1 MYRASNY
8 RGAIFLEDAT
18 MPIFSPDR
26 HACAPSYVKLTKQP
40 ITGGAYRPLANDKD
54 SNACAPSALSGHH
67 GSKLYT
73 QKSAIHAISDNA
85 SVFISKVDAP
95 HLPKTTDDKSID
107 EAINEAANDSTHSAP
122 PSAEIQ
128 LAQANEHPLMRA
140 VEVCKQSV
148 HTTAKALSTAGHAIA
163 KAAKTTGHAIHTAA
177 TAVKTAWQTF
187 TNFKAIQLIIKFF
200 QKAHGLWKKRHR
212 FSFSFYAI
220 VLVLVTAFEVV
231 FLQWGMYSE
240 PEYPEG
246 SEIDDTTRV
255 LQSVIG
261 RTTKFVSQTWIDNQY
276 QALLNFIV
284 LGAIYLTLVLILN
297 RFWVASAI
305 FGTVMTVFAVANH
318 IKIESRNEPVIPA
331 DLNFIT
337 GGNAGELTSFI
348 PKSSQTLVDGAVT
361 GVIYF
366 VAICIIMQF
375 LDGRNAII
383 PCHWLHP
390 FASVKN
396 FAGTLTRVLAAALSA
411 TLVVSFIWELG
422 TANSWATEFAHNLSD
437 NPQPWNPLADAANNG
452 PAINFLQLAHTK
464 IMDEPEDYSKEA
476 MTKIAKKYSKEAD
489 SINQSRTTNLT
500 DSTVIMVLSETFS
513 DPTRIPGVS
522 FAEDPIPNIRQI
534 KDETTSGLMLS
545 PGYGGGTANIEYQAL
560 TGLSMANYSDTLSIA
575 YQQLVPGQKW
585 DQSLNQLW
593 NEKNGEDSSVAFHAY
608 NRGMYF
614 RDINYKKFGFS
625 KFYATDGTP
634 ELTDLRLID
643 SAWYVSDESFYSQV
657 LKKVQSSDGNKFYQV
672 VTMQNHMP
680 YEDIYTDNQ
689 FKELDTSENL
699 QENERLN
706 IETYTKGLNYTDQ
719 ATQDFLNTLNN
730 IDRPITVVFY
740 GDHLPGIYSTAYS
753 DSDNI
758 LGLHETDYFI
768 WSNNASSAAGTKLD
782 DASSAYT
789 SSNYFSA
796 QLASH
801 LNAKVSPYLAFLT
814 EMHQAIPAM
823 SVPSAAGG
831 SSDKPVYLNAA
842 GACMNEKD
850 LSEEAK
856 TLLHDYKLIQYD
868 MSAGRNY
875 LKDTDFVE
883 LQ

>member
-1 MYRASNY
+1 
-8 RGAIFLEDAT
+8 

-40 ITGGAYRPLANDKD
+40 ITGGKYRPLANGED

-73 QKSAIHAISDNA
+73 QKSAIHATSDNA
-85 SVFISKVDAP
+85 SVFIPKGDAP
-95 HLPKTTDDKSID
+95 HLPKTADDKSID
-107 EAINEAANDSTHSAP
+107 EAINEAANNSTHSAP

-163 KAAKTTGHAIHTAA
+163 KAANTTGHAIHTAA

-200 QKAHGLWKKRHR
+200 QSTYPLWKKRHR

-782 DASSAYT
+782 NASSAYT

>member
-1 MYRASNY
+1 
-8 RGAIFLEDAT
+8 

-40 ITGGAYRPLANDKD
+40 ITGGTYRPLADDED
-54 SNACAPSALSGHH
+54 SNAYAPSALSGHH
-67 GSKLYT
+67 SSKLYT
-73 QKSAIHAISDNA
+73 QKSAIRATSDNA
-85 SVFISKVDAP
+85 SVFIPKGDAP
-95 HLPKTTDDKSID
+95 HLPKTADDESID
-107 EAINEAANDSTHSAP
+107 EAINEAANDSTYPAP

-148 HTTAKALSTAGHAIA
+148 HTTAKALSTAEHAIA
-163 KAAKTTGHAIHTAA
+163 KAAKTTGRAIHTAA

-200 QKAHGLWKKRHR
+200 KKAHDLWKKRMK
-212 FSFSFYAI
+212 FSYAFYAI

-261 RTTKFVSQTWIDNQY
+261 RTTKFVSQIWIDHQY

-284 LGAIYLTLVLILN
+284 LGVIYLTLALILN

-348 PKSSQTLVDGAVT
+348 PKSSQALVDGAVT

-366 VAICIIMQF
+366 VTICIIMQF

-390 FASVKN
+390 LSSVKN

-411 TLVVSFIWELG
+411 TLVVSFICELG

-437 NPQPWNPLADAANNG
+437 NPQPWNPLADATNNG

-464 IMDEPEDYSKEA
+464 IMDKPEDYSEEA
-476 MTKIAKKYSKEAD
+476 ITKIAKKYSKEAD

-500 DSTVIMVLSETFS
+500 DNTVIMILSETFS
-513 DPTRIPGVS
+513 DPTRVPGVS

-534 KDETTSGLMLS
+534 KNETTSGLMLS

-614 RDINYKKFGFS
+614 RDINYKKFEFS

-643 SAWYVSDESFYSQV
+643 SAWYASDESFYSQV

-719 ATQDFLNTLNN
+719 ATQNFLNALNN
-730 IDRPITVVFY
+730 IDRPITVIFY

-768 WSNNASSAAGTKLD
+768 WSNNVSSAAGTKLD

-823 SVPSAAGG
+823 SVPSAVGG
-831 SSDKPVYLNAA
+831 SSDKPVYLDAT
-842 GACMNEKD
+842 GARINEKD
-850 LSEEAK
+850 LSEETK

-868 MSAGRNY
+868 MSAGKNY

>member
-1 MYRASNY
+1 
-8 RGAIFLEDAT
+8 

-40 ITGGAYRPLANDKD
+40 ITGGTYRSLANDED

-85 SVFISKVDAP
+85 SVFIPKVGAP
-95 HLPKTTDDKSID
+95 HLPKTADDKSID

-128 LAQANEHPLMRA
+128 LAQANEHPLMRT

-318 IKIESRNEPVIPA
+318 IKIESRNVPVIPA

-560 TGLSMANYSDTLSIA
+560 TGLSMANYSDTPI
-575 YQQLVPGQKW
+575 Y
-585 DQSLNQLW
+585 
-593 NEKNGEDSSVAFHAY
+593 
-608 NRGMYF
+608 
-614 RDINYKKFGFS
+614 
-625 KFYATDGTP
+625 
-634 ELTDLRLID
+634 RLPAIG
-643 SAWYVSDESFYSQV
+643 SWT
-657 LKKVQSSDGNKFYQV
+657 KVG
-672 VTMQNHMP
+672 
-680 YEDIYTDNQ
+680 
-689 FKELDTSENL
+689 
-699 QENERLN
+699 
-706 IETYTKGLNYTDQ
+706 
-719 ATQDFLNTLNN
+719 
-730 IDRPITVVFY
+730 
-740 GDHLPGIYSTAYS
+740 
-753 DSDNI
+753 
-758 LGLHETDYFI
+758 
-768 WSNNASSAAGTKLD
+768 
-782 DASSAYT
+782 
-789 SSNYFSA
+789 
-796 QLASH
+796 
-801 LNAKVSPYLAFLT
+801 
-814 EMHQAIPAM
+814 
-823 SVPSAAGG
+823 SVPQSA
-831 SSDKPVYLNAA
+831 
-842 GACMNEKD
+842 ME
-850 LSEEAK
+850 
-856 TLLHDYKLIQYD
+856 
-868 MSAGRNY
+868 
-875 LKDTDFVE
+875 
-883 LQ
+883 

>member
-1 MYRASNY
+1 
-8 RGAIFLEDAT
+8 

-608 NRGMYF
+608 NRGMFF

>member
-1 MYRASNY
+1 
-8 RGAIFLEDAT
+8 

-54 SNACAPSALSGHH
+54 SNACAPSALSGHN

-85 SVFISKVDAP
+85 SVFIPKVDAP

>member
-1 MYRASNY
+1 
-8 RGAIFLEDAT
+8 

>member
-1 MYRASNY
+1 
-8 RGAIFLEDAT
+8 

-40 ITGGAYRPLANDKD
+40 IAGGTYRPLADSEG

-73 QKSAIHAISDNA
+73 QKSAIHAISDNT
-85 SVFISKVDAP
+85 SIFISGAGT
-95 HLPKTTDDKSID
+95 LPCLPEMASSGSVSK
-107 EAINEAANDSTHSAP
+107 
-122 PSAEIQ
+122 AEIDN
-128 LAQANEHPLMRA
+128 NEQIASSELQPHQPAEQPLNQ
-140 VEVCKQSV
+140 VVSVCKRAA
-148 HTTAKALSTAGHAIA
+148 HTTAKTLSTAGHTAV
-163 KAAKTTGHAIHTAA
+163 KATKVTGHAIHTAA
-177 TAVKTAWQTF
+177 TAVKNAWHTF
-187 TNFKAIQLIIKFF
+187 INFKAVQLIIKFF
-200 QKAHGLWKKRHR
+200 KKAYGLWKKRHR

-261 RTTKFVSQTWIDNQY
+261 RTTKFVSQIWIDHQY

-284 LGAIYLTLVLILN
+284 LGVIYLTLVLILN

-348 PKSSQTLVDGAVT
+348 PNSSQALVDGAVA
-361 GVIYF
+361 GVICF
-366 VAICIIMQF
+366 VAICIVMQF
-375 LDGRNAII
+375 LDGRNAVI

-396 FAGTLTRVLAAALSA
+396 FAGTITRILAAALSTA
-411 TLVVSFIWELG
+411 LVFSFVWGLG
-422 TANSWATEFAHNLSD
+422 ADSWATKFAHNLSD
-437 NPQPWNPLADAANNG
+437 RPQPWNPIADATSNG

-464 IMDEPEDYSKEA
+464 IMDKPEDYSEET

-500 DSTVIMVLSETFS
+500 DNTVIMVLSETFS
-513 DPTRIPGVS
+513 DPTRVPGVS
-522 FAEDPIPNIRQI
+522 FAEDPMPNIRQI
-534 KDETTSGLMLS
+534 KSETTSGLMLS

-634 ELTDLRLID
+634 KLTDLHPID
-643 SAWYVSDESFYSQV
+643 SAWYSSDESFYSQV
-657 LKKVQSSDGNKFYQV
+657 LKQVQSSDSNKFYQV
-672 VTMQNHMP
+672 VTIQNHMP
-680 YEDIYTDNQ
+680 YEEDLYTDNQ

-719 ATQDFLNTLNN
+719 STLDFLNQLNDIN
-730 IDRPITVVFY
+730 RPITVIFY

-789 SSNYFSA
+789 SSNYFST

-814 EMHQAIPAM
+814 EMHQAISAM

-831 SSDKPVYLNAA
+831 SSEEPVYLNAA
-842 GACMNEKD
+842 GARMSEKD

-868 MSAGRNY
+868 MSAGKNY
-875 LKDTDFVE
+875 LKDTNFVE

>member
-1 MYRASNY
+1 
-8 RGAIFLEDAT
+8 

-823 SVPSAAGG
+823 SVPSAAGD

>member
-1 MYRASNY
+1 
-8 RGAIFLEDAT
+8 

-40 ITGGAYRPLANDKD
+40 ITGGTYRPLANDED

-67 GSKLYT
+67 GSKLYM

-85 SVFISKVDAP
+85 SVFIPKVGAP
-95 HLPKTTDDKSID
+95 HLPKTADDKSID

-128 LAQANEHPLMRA
+128 LAQANEHPLVQA

-187 TNFKAIQLIIKFF
+187 TNFKAIQLIIRFF

-801 LNAKVSPYLAFLT
+801 LNAKVNPYLAFLT

>member
-8 RGAIFLEDAT
+8 KGAIFLKDAT

-73 QKSAIHAISDNA
+73 QKSAIRATSDNA
-85 SVFISKVDAP
+85 SVFIPKVGAP
-95 HLPKTTDDKSID
+95 HLPKTADDKSID

-128 LAQANEHPLMRA
+128 LAQANEHPLMRT

>member
-1 MYRASNY
+1 
-8 RGAIFLEDAT
+8 

-40 ITGGAYRPLANDKD
+40 IAGGTYRPLADNED
-54 SNACAPSALSGHH
+54 SNACAPFTLSGHH
-67 GSKLYT
+67 SSKLYT
-73 QKSAIHAISDNA
+73 QKSAIHATSDNT
-85 SVFISKVDAP
+85 SIFISGAGT
-95 HLPKTTDDKSID
+95 LPCLPEMASSGSVSK
-107 EAINEAANDSTHSAP
+107 
-122 PSAEIQ
+122 AEIDN
-128 LAQANEHPLMRA
+128 NEQIASSELQPHQPAEQPLNQ
-140 VEVCKQSV
+140 VVSVCKRAA
-148 HTTAKALSTAGHAIA
+148 HTTAKTLSTAGHTAV
-163 KAAKTTGHAIHTAA
+163 KATKVTGHAIHTAA
-177 TAVKTAWQTF
+177 TAVKNAWHTF
-187 TNFKAIQLIIKFF
+187 INFKAVQLIIKFF
-200 QKAHGLWKKRHR
+200 KKAYGLWKKRHR

-261 RTTKFVSQTWIDNQY
+261 RTTKFVSQIWIDHQY

-284 LGAIYLTLVLILN
+284 LGVIYLTLVLILN

-348 PKSSQTLVDGAVT
+348 PNSGQVLVDGAVAS
-361 GVIYF
+361 VICF
-366 VAICIIMQF
+366 VAICIVMQF
-375 LDGRNAII
+375 LDGRNAVI

-396 FAGTLTRVLAAALSA
+396 FAGTITRILAAALSTA
-411 TLVVSFIWELG
+411 LVFSFVWGLG
-422 TANSWATEFAHNLSD
+422 ADDSWATKFAHNLSD
-437 NPQPWNPLADAANNG
+437 RPQPWNPIADATSNG
-452 PAINFLQLAHTK
+452 PVINFLQLAHTK
-464 IMDEPEDYSKEA
+464 IMDKPEDYSEET

-500 DSTVIMVLSETFS
+500 DNTVIMVLSETFS
-513 DPTRIPGVS
+513 DPTRVPGVS
-522 FAEDPIPNIRQI
+522 FAEDPMPNIRQI
-534 KDETTSGLMLS
+534 KSETTSGLMLS

-560 TGLSMANYSDTLSIA
+560 TGLSMANYSNTLSIA

-608 NRGMYF
+608 NRNMYF

-625 KFYATDGTP
+625 KFYATDGKP
-634 ELTDLRLID
+634 KLTNLYPID
-643 SAWYVSDESFYSQV
+643 SAWYASDESFYSQV
-657 LKKVQSSDGNKFYQV
+657 LKKMQSSDGNKFYQV

-680 YEDIYTDNQ
+680 YEDIYADNQ

-719 ATQDFLNTLNN
+719 STQDFLNALNN
-730 IDRPITVVFY
+730 IDRPITVIFY

-768 WSNNASSAAGTKLD
+768 WSNNASSVAGTKLD
-782 DASSAYT
+782 NASSAYT

-831 SSDKPVYLNAA
+831 SPDKPVYLNAA
-842 GACMNEKD
+842 GARISEKD

-868 MSAGRNY
+868 MSAGKNY
-875 LKDTDFVE
+875 LKDTDFVN
-883 LQ
+883 LPQ

>member
-1 MYRASNY
+1 
-8 RGAIFLEDAT
+8 

-768 WSNNASSAAGTKLD
+768 WSNNVSSAAGTKLD

-801 LNAKVSPYLAFLT
+801 LNAKVNPYLAFLT

-842 GACMNEKD
+842 GARMNEKD

-868 MSAGRNY
+868 MSAGKNY

>member
-1 MYRASNY
+1 
-8 RGAIFLEDAT
+8 
-18 MPIFSPDR
+18 MPIYSPDR
-26 HACAPSYVKLTKQP
+26 HTCAPSYVKLTKQP
-40 ITGGAYRPLANDKD
+40 IAGGTYRPLANDED

-67 GSKLYT
+67 SSKLYT
-73 QKSAIHAISDNA
+73 QKSAIHATSDNT
-85 SVFISKVDAP
+85 SIFISGAGT
-95 HLPKTTDDKSID
+95 LPCLPEMVSSGSVSK
-107 EAINEAANDSTHSAP
+107 
-122 PSAEIQ
+122 AEIDN
-128 LAQANEHPLMRA
+128 NEQIASSELQPHQPAEQPLNQ
-140 VEVCKQSV
+140 VVSVCKRAA
-148 HTTAKALSTAGHAIA
+148 HATAKTLSTAGHTAV
-163 KAAKTTGHAIHTAA
+163 KATKVTGHAIHTAA
-177 TAVKTAWQTF
+177 TAVKNAWHTF
-187 TNFKAIQLIIKFF
+187 INFKAVQLIIKFF
-200 QKAHGLWKKRHR
+200 KKAYGLWKKRHR

-261 RTTKFVSQTWIDNQY
+261 RTTKFVSQIWIDHQY

-284 LGAIYLTLVLILN
+284 LGVIYLTLVLILN

-348 PKSSQTLVDGAVT
+348 PNSSQALVDGAVA
-361 GVIYF
+361 GVICF
-366 VAICIIMQF
+366 VAICIVMQF
-375 LDGRNAII
+375 LDGRNAVI

-396 FAGTLTRVLAAALSA
+396 FAGTITRILAAALSTA
-411 TLVVSFIWELG
+411 LVFSFVWGLG
-422 TANSWATEFAHNLSD
+422 ADSWATKFAHNLSD
-437 NPQPWNPLADAANNG
+437 RPQPWNPIADATSNG

-464 IMDEPEDYSKEA
+464 IMDKPEDYSEET

-500 DSTVIMVLSETFS
+500 DNTVIMVLSETFS
-513 DPTRIPGVS
+513 DPTRVPGVS
-522 FAEDPIPNIRQI
+522 FAEDPMPNIRQI
-534 KDETTSGLMLS
+534 KSETTSGLMLS

-634 ELTDLRLID
+634 KLTDLHPID
-643 SAWYVSDESFYSQV
+643 SAWYSSDESFYSQV
-657 LKKVQSSDGNKFYQV
+657 LKQVQSSDSNKFYQV
-672 VTMQNHMP
+672 VTIQNHMP
-680 YEDIYTDNQ
+680 YEEDLYTDNQ

-719 ATQDFLNTLNN
+719 STLDFLNQLNDIN
-730 IDRPITVVFY
+730 RPITVIFY

-789 SSNYFSA
+789 SSNYFST

-814 EMHQAIPAM
+814 EMHQAISAM

-831 SSDKPVYLNAA
+831 SSEEPVYLNAA
-842 GACMNEKD
+842 GARMSEKD

-868 MSAGRNY
+868 MSAGKNY
-875 LKDTDFVE
+875 LKDTNFVE

>member
-1 MYRASNY
+1 
-8 RGAIFLEDAT
+8 
-18 MPIFSPDR
+18 MPIYSPDR
-26 HACAPSYVKLTKQP
+26 HTCAPSYVKLTRQP
-40 ITGGAYRPLANDKD
+40 ITGGTYRPLADDED
-54 SNACAPSALSGHH
+54 SNACAPSTFSCHH
-67 GSKLYT
+67 SSKLYT
-73 QKSAIHAISDNA
+73 QRSAIHAASDNT
-85 SVFISKVDAP
+85 SIFISGAGT
-95 HLPKTTDDKSID
+95 LPCLPEMASSGSVSK
-107 EAINEAANDSTHSAP
+107 
-122 PSAEIQ
+122 AEIDN
-128 LAQANEHPLMRA
+128 NEQIASSELQPHQPAEQPLNQ
-140 VEVCKQSV
+140 VVSVCKRAA
-148 HTTAKALSTAGHAIA
+148 HTTAKTLSTAGHTAV
-163 KAAKTTGHAIHTAA
+163 KATKVTGHAIHTAA
-177 TAVKTAWQTF
+177 TAVKNAWHTF
-187 TNFKAIQLIIKFF
+187 INFKAVQLIIKFF
-200 QKAHGLWKKRHR
+200 KKAYGLWKKRHR

-261 RTTKFVSQTWIDNQY
+261 RTTKFVSQIWIDHQY

-284 LGAIYLTLVLILN
+284 LGVIYLTLVLILN

-348 PKSSQTLVDGAVT
+348 PNSSQALVDGAVA
-361 GVIYF
+361 GVICF
-366 VAICIIMQF
+366 VAICIVMQF
-375 LDGRNAII
+375 LDGRNAVI

-396 FAGTLTRVLAAALSA
+396 FAGTITRILAAALSTA
-411 TLVVSFIWELG
+411 LVFSFVWGLG
-422 TANSWATEFAHNLSD
+422 ADDSWATKFAHNLSD
-437 NPQPWNPLADAANNG
+437 RPQPWNPIADATSNG

-464 IMDEPEDYSKEA
+464 IMDKPEDYSEET

-500 DSTVIMVLSETFS
+500 DNTVIMVLSETFS
-513 DPTRIPGVS
+513 DPTRVPGVS

-534 KDETTSGLMLS
+534 KNETTSGLMLS

-560 TGLSMANYSDTLSIA
+560 TGLSMANYSATLSIA

-608 NRGMYF
+608 NRNMYF

-625 KFYATDGTP
+625 KFYATDGKP
-634 ELTDLRLID
+634 KLTNLYPID
-643 SAWYVSDESFYSQV
+643 SAWYASDESFYSRV
-657 LKKVQSSDGNKFYQV
+657 LKKMQSSDGNKFYQV

-680 YEDIYTDNQ
+680 YEDIYADNQ

-719 ATQDFLNTLNN
+719 STQDFLNALNN
-730 IDRPITVVFY
+730 IDRPITVIFY

-782 DASSAYT
+782 NASSAYT

-831 SSDKPVYLNAA
+831 SPDKPVYLNAA
-842 GACMNEKD
+842 GARISEKD

-856 TLLHDYKLIQYD
+856 TLLHNYKLIQYD
-868 MSAGRNY
+868 MSAGKNY
-875 LKDTDFVE
+875 LKDTDFVN
-883 LQ
+883 LPQ

>member
-1 MYRASNY
+1 
-8 RGAIFLEDAT
+8 

-40 ITGGAYRPLANDKD
+40 ITGGTYRPLANDED
-54 SNACAPSALSGHH
+54 SNACALSALSGHH

>member
-1 MYRASNY
+1 
-8 RGAIFLEDAT
+8 

-26 HACAPSYVKLTKQP
+26 HAHVPSYVKLTKQP
-40 ITGGAYRPLANDKD
+40 IAGGTYRPLANDED

-73 QKSAIHAISDNA
+73 QKSAIHATSDNT
-85 SVFISKVDAP
+85 SIFISGAGT
-95 HLPKTTDDKSID
+95 LPCLPEMASSGSVSK
-107 EAINEAANDSTHSAP
+107 
-122 PSAEIQ
+122 AEIDN
-128 LAQANEHPLMRA
+128 NEQIASSELHPHQPAEQPLNQ
-140 VEVCKQSV
+140 VVSVCKRAA
-148 HTTAKALSTAGHAIA
+148 HTTAKTLSTAGHTAV
-163 KAAKTTGHAIHTAA
+163 KATKVTGHAIHTAA
-177 TAVKTAWQTF
+177 TAVKNAWHTF
-187 TNFKAIQLIIKFF
+187 INFKAVQLIIKFF
-200 QKAHGLWKKRHR
+200 KKAYGLWKKRHR

-261 RTTKFVSQTWIDNQY
+261 RTTKFVSQIWIDHQY

-284 LGAIYLTLVLILN
+284 LGVIYLTLVLILN

-348 PKSSQTLVDGAVT
+348 PNSSQALVDGAVA
-361 GVIYF
+361 GVICF
-366 VAICIIMQF
+366 VAICIVMQF
-375 LDGRNAII
+375 LDGRNAVI

-396 FAGTLTRVLAAALSA
+396 FAGTITRILAAALSTA
-411 TLVVSFIWELG
+411 LVFSFVWGLG
-422 TANSWATEFAHNLSD
+422 ADDSWATKFAHNLSD
-437 NPQPWNPLADAANNG
+437 RPQPWNPIADATSNG

-464 IMDEPEDYSKEA
+464 IMDKPEDYSEET

-500 DSTVIMVLSETFS
+500 DNTVIMVLSETFS
-513 DPTRIPGVS
+513 DPTRVPGVS

-534 KDETTSGLMLS
+534 KNETTSGLMLS

-560 TGLSMANYSDTLSIA
+560 TGLSMANYSATLSIA

-608 NRGMYF
+608 NRNMYF

-625 KFYATDGTP
+625 KFYATDGKP
-634 ELTDLRLID
+634 KLTNLYPID
-643 SAWYVSDESFYSQV
+643 SAWYASDESFYSRV
-657 LKKVQSSDGNKFYQV
+657 LKKMQSSDGNKFYQV

-680 YEDIYTDNQ
+680 YEDIYADNQ

-719 ATQDFLNTLNN
+719 STQDFLNALNN
-730 IDRPITVVFY
+730 IDRPITVIFY

-782 DASSAYT
+782 NASSAYT

-831 SSDKPVYLNAA
+831 SPDKPVYLNAA
-842 GACMNEKD
+842 GARISEKD

-856 TLLHDYKLIQYD
+856 TLLHNYKLIQYD
-868 MSAGRNY
+868 MSAGKNY
-875 LKDTDFVE
+875 LKDTDFVN
-883 LQ
+883 LPQ

>member
-8 RGAIFLEDAT
+8 RGAIFLKDAT

-40 ITGGAYRPLANDKD
+40 ITGGTYRSLANDED

-85 SVFISKVDAP
+85 SVFIPKVGAP
-95 HLPKTTDDKSID
+95 HLPKTADDKSID

-187 TNFKAIQLIIKFF
+187 TNFKAIQLIIRFF

>member
-1 MYRASNY
+1 
-8 RGAIFLEDAT
+8 

-26 HACAPSYVKLTKQP
+26 HAHVPSYVKLTKQP
-40 ITGGAYRPLANDKD
+40 IAGGTYRPLANDED

-73 QKSAIHAISDNA
+73 QKSAIHAISDNT
-85 SVFISKVDAP
+85 SIFISGAGT
-95 HLPKTTDDKSID
+95 LPCLPEMASSGSVSKDVID
-107 EAINEAANDSTHSAP
+107 NNSQITPSKLQPQQPTEQPLNEAVS
-122 PSAEIQ
+122 
-128 LAQANEHPLMRA
+128 
-140 VEVCKQSV
+140 VCKRAA
-148 HTTAKALSTAGHAIA
+148 HTTAKTLSTAGHTAV
-163 KAAKTTGHAIHTAA
+163 KATKVTGHAIHVAV
-177 TAVKTAWQTF
+177 TAVKTAWHTF
-187 TNFKAIQLIIKFF
+187 TNFKAVQLIIKFF
-200 QKAHGLWKKRHR
+200 RKAYGPWKKRMR
-212 FSFSFYAI
+212 FSYAFYTI

-261 RTTKFVSQTWIDNQY
+261 RTTKFVSQIWIDHQY

-284 LGAIYLTLVLILN
+284 LGVIYLTLVLILN

-348 PKSSQTLVDGAVT
+348 PNSSQALVDGAVA
-361 GVIYF
+361 GVICF
-366 VAICIIMQF
+366 VAICIVMQF
-375 LDGRNAII
+375 LDGRNAVI

-396 FAGTLTRVLAAALSA
+396 FAGTITRILAAALSTA
-411 TLVVSFIWELG
+411 LVFSFVWGLG
-422 TANSWATEFAHNLSD
+422 ADDSWATKFAHNLSD
-437 NPQPWNPLADAANNG
+437 RPQPWNPIADATSNG

-464 IMDEPEDYSKEA
+464 IMDKPEDYSEET

-500 DSTVIMVLSETFS
+500 DNTVIMVLSETFS
-513 DPTRIPGVS
+513 DPTRVPGVS

-534 KDETTSGLMLS
+534 KNETTSGLMLS

-560 TGLSMANYSDTLSIA
+560 TGLSMANYSATLSIA

-608 NRGMYF
+608 NRNMYF

-625 KFYATDGTP
+625 KFYATDGKP
-634 ELTDLRLID
+634 KLTNLYPID
-643 SAWYVSDESFYSQV
+643 SAWYASDESFYSRV
-657 LKKVQSSDGNKFYQV
+657 LKKMQSSDGNKFYQV

-680 YEDIYTDNQ
+680 YEDIYADNQ

-719 ATQDFLNTLNN
+719 STQDFLNALNN
-730 IDRPITVVFY
+730 IDRPITVIFY

-782 DASSAYT
+782 NASSAYT

-831 SSDKPVYLNAA
+831 SPDKPVYLNAA
-842 GACMNEKD
+842 GARISEKD

-856 TLLHDYKLIQYD
+856 TLLHNYKLIQYD
-868 MSAGRNY
+868 MSAGKNY
-875 LKDTDFVE
+875 LKDTDFVN
-883 LQ
+883 LPQ

>member
-1 MYRASNY
+1 MK
-8 RGAIFLEDAT
+8 DAT

-73 QKSAIHAISDNA
+73 QKSAIRATSDNA
-85 SVFISKVDAP
+85 SVFIPKVGAP
-95 HLPKTTDDKSID
+95 HLPKTADDKSID

-128 LAQANEHPLMRA
+128 LAQANEHPLMRT

>member
-1 MYRASNY
+1 
-8 RGAIFLEDAT
+8 

-148 HTTAKALSTAGHAIA
+148 HTTAKALSTAEHAIA
-163 KAAKTTGHAIHTAA
+163 KAAKTTGRAIHTAA

-200 QKAHGLWKKRHR
+200 KKAHDLWKKRMR
-212 FSFSFYAI
+212 FSYAFYAI

-261 RTTKFVSQTWIDNQY
+261 RTTKFVSQIWIDHQY

-284 LGAIYLTLVLILN
+284 LGVIYLTLALILN

-348 PKSSQTLVDGAVT
+348 PKSSQALVDSAVT

-366 VAICIIMQF
+366 VTICIIMQF

-390 FASVKN
+390 LASVKN

-768 WSNNASSAAGTKLD
+768 WSNNVSSAAGTKLD

-801 LNAKVSPYLAFLT
+801 LNAKVNPYLAFLT

-842 GACMNEKD
+842 GARMNEKD

-868 MSAGRNY
+868 MSAGKNY

>member
-1 MYRASNY
+1 
-8 RGAIFLEDAT
+8 

-40 ITGGAYRPLANDKD
+40 IAGGTYRPLANDED

-73 QKSAIHAISDNA
+73 QKSAIHAISDNT
-85 SVFISKVDAP
+85 SIFISGAGT
-95 HLPKTTDDKSID
+95 LPCLREMASSGSVSK
-107 EAINEAANDSTHSAP
+107 
-122 PSAEIQ
+122 AEIDN
-128 LAQANEHPLMRA
+128 NEQIASSELQPHQPAEQPLNQ
-140 VEVCKQSV
+140 VVSVCKRAA
-148 HTTAKALSTAGHAIA
+148 HTTAKTLSTAGHTAV
-163 KAAKTTGHAIHTAA
+163 KATKVTGHAIHTAA
-177 TAVKTAWQTF
+177 TAVKNAWHTF
-187 TNFKAIQLIIKFF
+187 INFKAVQLIIKFF
-200 QKAHGLWKKRHR
+200 KKAYGLWKKRHR

-261 RTTKFVSQTWIDNQY
+261 RTTKFVSQIWIDHQY

-284 LGAIYLTLVLILN
+284 LGVIYLTLVLILN

-305 FGTVMTVFAVANH
+305 FGTVITVFAVANH

-348 PKSSQTLVDGAVT
+348 PNSSQALVDGAVA
-361 GVIYF
+361 GVICF
-366 VAICIIMQF
+366 VAICIVMQF
-375 LDGRNAII
+375 LDGRNAVI

-396 FAGTLTRVLAAALSA
+396 FAGTITRILAAALSTA
-411 TLVVSFIWELG
+411 LVFSFVWGLG
-422 TANSWATEFAHNLSD
+422 ADSWATKFAHNLSD
-437 NPQPWNPLADAANNG
+437 RPQPWNPIADATSNG

-464 IMDEPEDYSKEA
+464 IMDKPEDYSEET

-500 DSTVIMVLSETFS
+500 DNTVIMVLSETFS
-513 DPTRIPGVS
+513 DPTRVPGVS
-522 FAEDPIPNIRQI
+522 FAEDPMPNIRQI
-534 KDETTSGLMLS
+534 KSETTSGLMLS

-634 ELTDLRLID
+634 KLTDLHPID
-643 SAWYVSDESFYSQV
+643 SAWYSSDESFYSQV
-657 LKKVQSSDGNKFYQV
+657 LKQVQSSDSNKFYQV
-672 VTMQNHMP
+672 VTIQNHMP
-680 YEDIYTDNQ
+680 YEEDLYTDNQ

-719 ATQDFLNTLNN
+719 STLDFLNQLNDIN
-730 IDRPITVVFY
+730 RPITVIFY

-789 SSNYFSA
+789 SSNYFST

-814 EMHQAIPAM
+814 EMHQAISAM

-831 SSDKPVYLNAA
+831 SSEEPVYLNAA
-842 GACMNEKD
+842 GARMSEKD

-868 MSAGRNY
+868 MSAGKNY
-875 LKDTDFVE
+875 LKDTNFVE

>member
-1 MYRASNY
+1 
-8 RGAIFLEDAT
+8 

-40 ITGGAYRPLANDKD
+40 ITGGTYRPLADDED

-67 GSKLYT
+67 SSKLYT
-73 QKSAIHAISDNA
+73 QKSAIRATSDNA
-85 SVFISKVDAP
+85 SVFIPKGDAP
-95 HLPKTTDDKSID
+95 HLPKTADDESID
-107 EAINEAANDSTHSAP
+107 EAINEAANDSTYPAP

-163 KAAKTTGHAIHTAA
+163 KAAKTTGRAIHTAA

-200 QKAHGLWKKRHR
+200 KKAHDLWKKRMR
-212 FSFSFYAI
+212 FSYAFYAI

-284 LGAIYLTLVLILN
+284 LGVIYLTLVLILN

-390 FASVKN
+390 LASVKN

-513 DPTRIPGVS
+513 DPTRVPGVS

-593 NEKNGEDSSVAFHAY
+593 NEKNGKDSSVAFHAY

-782 DASSAYT
+782 NASSAYT

-850 LSEEAK
+850 LSDEAK

>member
-1 MYRASNY
+1 MK
-8 RGAIFLEDAT
+8 DAT

-73 QKSAIHAISDNA
+73 QKSAIRATSDNA
-85 SVFISKVDAP
+85 SVFIPKVGAP
-95 HLPKTTDDKSID
+95 HLPKTADDKSID

-128 LAQANEHPLMRA
+128 LAQANEHPLMRT

-753 DSDNI
+753 DSDDI

>member
-8 RGAIFLEDAT
+8 KGAIFLKDAT

-73 QKSAIHAISDNA
+73 QKSAIRATSDNA
-85 SVFISKVDAP
+85 SVFIPKVGAP
-95 HLPKTTDDKSID
+95 HLPKTADDKSID

-128 LAQANEHPLMRA
+128 LAQANEHPLMRT

-593 NEKNGEDSSVAFHAY
+593 NEKNDEDSSVAFHAY

>member
-1 MYRASNY
+1 
-8 RGAIFLEDAT
+8 

-85 SVFISKVDAP
+85 SVFIPKVDAP

-107 EAINEAANDSTHSAP
+107 EAANNSTHSAP

-128 LAQANEHPLMRA
+128 LAQANEHPLMRT

>member
-1 MYRASNY
+1 MK
-8 RGAIFLEDAT
+8 DAT

-40 ITGGAYRPLANDKD
+40 ITGGTYRSLANDED

-85 SVFISKVDAP
+85 SVFIPKVGAP
-95 HLPKTTDDKSID
+95 HLPKTADDKSID

-128 LAQANEHPLMRA
+128 LAQANEHPLMRT

-801 LNAKVSPYLAFLT
+801 LNAKVNPYLAFLT

>member
-1 MYRASNY
+1 
-8 RGAIFLEDAT
+8 

-73 QKSAIHAISDNA
+73 QKSAIRATSDNA
-85 SVFISKVDAP
+85 SVFIPKVGAP
-95 HLPKTTDDKSID
+95 HLPKTADDKSID
-107 EAINEAANDSTHSAP
+107 EAANNSTHSAP

-128 LAQANEHPLMRA
+128 LAQANEHPLMRT

>member
-1 MYRASNY
+1 
-8 RGAIFLEDAT
+8 

-85 SVFISKVDAP
+85 SVFIPKVDAP

>member
-1 MYRASNY
+1 
-8 RGAIFLEDAT
+8 
-18 MPIFSPDR
+18 MPIYSPDR
-26 HACAPSYVKLTKQP
+26 HTCAPSYVKLTRQP
-40 ITGGAYRPLANDKD
+40 ITGGTYRPLADDED
-54 SNACAPSALSGHH
+54 SNACAPSTFSCHH
-67 GSKLYT
+67 SSKLYT
-73 QKSAIHAISDNA
+73 QRSAIHAASDNT
-85 SVFISKVDAP
+85 SIFISGAGT
-95 HLPKTTDDKSID
+95 LPCLPEMASSGSVSK
-107 EAINEAANDSTHSAP
+107 
-122 PSAEIQ
+122 AEIDN
-128 LAQANEHPLMRA
+128 NEQIASSELQPHQPAEQPLNQ
-140 VEVCKQSV
+140 VVSVCKRAA
-148 HTTAKALSTAGHAIA
+148 HATAKTLSTAGHTAV
-163 KAAKTTGHAIHTAA
+163 KATKVTGHAIHTAA

-200 QKAHGLWKKRHR
+200 KKAYGLWKKRHR

-261 RTTKFVSQTWIDNQY
+261 RTTKFVSQIWIDHQY

-284 LGAIYLTLVLILN
+284 LGVIYLTLVLILN

-348 PKSSQTLVDGAVT
+348 PNSSQALVDGAVA
-361 GVIYF
+361 GVICF
-366 VAICIIMQF
+366 VAICIVMQF
-375 LDGRNAII
+375 LDGRNAVI

-396 FAGTLTRVLAAALSA
+396 FAGTITRILAAALSTA
-411 TLVVSFIWELG
+411 LVFSFVWGLG
-422 TANSWATEFAHNLSD
+422 ADDSWATKFAHNLSD
-437 NPQPWNPLADAANNG
+437 RPQPWNPIADATSNG

-464 IMDEPEDYSKEA
+464 IMDKPEDYSEET

-500 DSTVIMVLSETFS
+500 DNTVIMVLSETFS
-513 DPTRIPGVS
+513 DPTRVPGVS

-534 KDETTSGLMLS
+534 KNETTSGLMLS

-560 TGLSMANYSDTLSIA
+560 TGLSMANYSATLSIA

-608 NRGMYF
+608 NRNMYF

-625 KFYATDGTP
+625 KFYATDGKP
-634 ELTDLRLID
+634 KLTNLYPID
-643 SAWYVSDESFYSQV
+643 SAWYASDESFYSRV
-657 LKKVQSSDGNKFYQV
+657 LKKMQSSDGNKFYQV

-680 YEDIYTDNQ
+680 YEDIYADNQ

-719 ATQDFLNTLNN
+719 STQDFLNALNN
-730 IDRPITVVFY
+730 IDRPITVIFY

-782 DASSAYT
+782 NASSAYT

-831 SSDKPVYLNAA
+831 SPDKPVYLNAA
-842 GACMNEKD
+842 GARISEKD

-856 TLLHDYKLIQYD
+856 TLLHNYKLIQYD
-868 MSAGRNY
+868 MSAGKNY
-875 LKDTDFVE
+875 LKDTDFVN
-883 LQ
+883 LPQ

>member
-1 MYRASNY
+1 
-8 RGAIFLEDAT
+8 

-40 ITGGAYRPLANDKD
+40 IAGGTYRPLADNED
-54 SNACAPSALSGHH
+54 SNACAPSTLSGHH
-67 GSKLYT
+67 SSKLYT
-73 QKSAIHAISDNA
+73 QKSAIHATSDNT
-85 SVFISKVDAP
+85 SIFISGAGT
-95 HLPKTTDDKSID
+95 LPCLPEMASSGSVSK
-107 EAINEAANDSTHSAP
+107 
-122 PSAEIQ
+122 AEIDN
-128 LAQANEHPLMRA
+128 NEQIASSELQPHQPAEQPLNQ
-140 VEVCKQSV
+140 VVSVCKRAA
-148 HTTAKALSTAGHAIA
+148 HTTAKTLSTAGHTAV
-163 KAAKTTGHAIHTAA
+163 KATKVTGHAIHTAA
-177 TAVKTAWQTF
+177 TAVKNAWHTF
-187 TNFKAIQLIIKFF
+187 INFKAVQLIIKFF
-200 QKAHGLWKKRHR
+200 KKAYGLWKKRHR

-261 RTTKFVSQTWIDNQY
+261 RTTKFVSQIWIDHQY

-284 LGAIYLTLVLILN
+284 LGVIYLTLVLILN

-348 PKSSQTLVDGAVT
+348 PNSSQALVDGAVA
-361 GVIYF
+361 GVICF
-366 VAICIIMQF
+366 VAICIVMQF
-375 LDGRNAII
+375 LDGRNAVI

-396 FAGTLTRVLAAALSA
+396 FAGTITRILAAALSTA
-411 TLVVSFIWELG
+411 LVFSFVWGLG
-422 TANSWATEFAHNLSD
+422 ADDSWATKFAHNLSD
-437 NPQPWNPLADAANNG
+437 RPQPWNPIADATSNG
-452 PAINFLQLAHTK
+452 PVINFLQLAHTK
-464 IMDEPEDYSKEA
+464 IMDKPEDYSEET

-500 DSTVIMVLSETFS
+500 DNTVIMVLSETFS
-513 DPTRIPGVS
+513 DPTRVPGVS
-522 FAEDPIPNIRQI
+522 FAEDPMPNIRQI
-534 KDETTSGLMLS
+534 KSETTSGLMLS

-560 TGLSMANYSDTLSIA
+560 TGLSMANYSATLSIA

-608 NRGMYF
+608 NRNMYF

-625 KFYATDGTP
+625 KFYATDGKP
-634 ELTDLRLID
+634 KLTNLYPID
-643 SAWYVSDESFYSQV
+643 SAWYASDESFYSQV
-657 LKKVQSSDGNKFYQV
+657 LKKMQSSDGNKFYQV

-680 YEDIYTDNQ
+680 YEDIYADNQ

-719 ATQDFLNTLNN
+719 STQDFLNALNN
-730 IDRPITVVFY
+730 IDRPITVIFY

-782 DASSAYT
+782 NASSAYT

-831 SSDKPVYLNAA
+831 SPDKPVYLNAA
-842 GACMNEKD
+842 GARISEKD

-856 TLLHDYKLIQYD
+856 TLLHNYKLIQYD
-868 MSAGRNY
+868 MSAGKNY
-875 LKDTDFVE
+875 LKDTDFVN
-883 LQ
+883 LPQ